1 MIQVIMNNNLEKVKL
16 LVRNGVSINYVI
28 KDDFTILILAIK
40 DNDLEIV
47 KYLID
52 NNEIFIK

>member
-28 KDDFTILILAIK
+28 KDGFTILMLSIK
-40 DNDLEIV
+40 NNDLEIV

>member
-1 MIQVIMNNNLEKVKL
+1 M
-16 LVRNGVSINYVI
+16 
-28 KDDFTILILAIK
+28 KDGFTILMLAIE

>member
-1 MIQVIMNNNLEKVKL
+1 MNNNLEKVKL

-28 KDDFTILILAIK
+28 KDDFTILMLTIK
-40 DNDLEIV
+40 NNDLEIV

>member
-1 MIQVIMNNNLEKVKL
+1 M
-16 LVRNGVSINYVI
+16 
-28 KDDFTILILAIK
+28 KDGFTILMLAIK

>member
-28 KDDFTILILAIK
+28 KDDFTILMLTIK
-40 DNDLEIV
+40 NNDLEIV

>member
-1 MIQVIMNNNLEKVKL
+1 MNNNLEKVKL

-28 KDDFTILILAIK
+28 KDGFTILMLTIK
-40 DNDLEIV
+40 NNDLEIV
-47 KYLID
+47 KHLID